1 MVRKTVRPLFTSLP
15 GTGLC
20 ELAAHVGHHNAFAV
34 VGVVVHET
42 PYKKTNDHG
51 NNYHGQEVP
60 PQNGGCNLLSK
71 IREVHLL
78 TVLLITNG
86 QLLATLSAARS
97 QNAATIGSSHS
108 LTETVLVVAAT
119 VVGLECS
126 FHNFMLVLFRLQHQ
140 FGRQRYNI

>member
-1 MVRKTVRPLFTSLP
+1 
-15 GTGLC
+15 
-20 ELAAHVGHHNAFAV
+20 
-34 VGVVVHET
+34 
-42 PYKKTNDHG
+42 
-51 NNYHGQEVP
+51 
-60 PQNGGCNLLSK
+60 
-71 IREVHLL
+71 
-78 TVLLITNG
+78 VLLITNG

-140 FGRQRYNI
+140 FGRQRYNIYLREEGCESVFFIEKWFFYCFLALNGIFFVPLHAKILFIHP